1 MSWMRKLSTRDRRA
15 LTLLAGAGGVILA
28 IFGLVLPFYDAQAQI
43 QKEVESKEKL
53 LGRYVRVIQ
62 ARDIYRTQLAKLER
76 TLQEH
81 DQMLLDAEE
90 TSVATIQLEEMVRNV
105 AAQNNIE
112 VTRSNP
118 LRERNMGEEYAK
130 ITLQINLRS
139 DITQLTNF
147 LYALSTHDK
156 FLLVENFSLSSF
168 RSKTQVRTQPR
179 MNISGF
185 IRLSQESGI

>member
-1 MSWMRKLSTRDRRA
+1 MSWIRKLSTRDRRA
-15 LTLLAGAGGVILA
+15 LTLLAGVGGVILT

-43 QKEVESKEKL
+43 QKEVESQEKL

-62 ARDIYRTQLAKLER
+62 ARDVYGTQLANLE
-76 TLQEH
+76 TALQEH
-81 DQMLLDAEE
+81 DQMLLDAED

-118 LRERNMGEEYAK
+118 LRERNVGEVYAK

-147 LYALSTHDK
+147 LYALSTHEK
-156 FLLVENFSLSSF
+156 FLLVEDFSLSSF

>member
-15 LTLLAGAGGVILA
+15 LTLLASIGGVILA

-62 ARDIYRTQLAKLER
+62 ARDIYGTQLANLER
-76 TLQEH
+76 ALQEH
-81 DQMLLDAEE
+81 DQVLLDADD
-90 TSVATIQLEEMVRNV
+90 TSVATIQLEDMVRNV
-105 AAQNNIE
+105 AALNNIE

-139 DITQLTNF
+139 DIAQLTNF

-156 FLLVENFSLSSF
+156 FLLVEDFSLSSF